1 MTRHIM
7 KGIVVDDDQDD
18 LDVFLK
24 AARSIENKIDL
35 LCFQRGEQVLDFLNH
50 NKFIPD
56 FIFLDINMPV
66 MDGQE
71 CLKKIRQR
79 WHQNERCVIMYST
92 SNDRG
97 EIKKYYELGANAFMQ
112 KPHSFA
118 ELKNM
123 LQQIFNK
130 DWSKSC
136 ENLSELDFIL
146 SPEDLIKKPLNPAK
160 L

>member
-92 SNDRG
+92 SNNRR
-97 EIKKYYELGANAFMQ
+97 EIKRCYELGANAFMQ